1 MFPDYFRVPV
11 GALRKTGLIGRFPKI
26 GPPWNGAEN
35 SRPCVSCGGAHD
47 DGSHGLKCLMGL
59 RTVKKHHCIYL
70 RVLGKTRLAAGRRK
84 ILLVRTTAVIRMVCH
99 LIADISEI

>member
-35 SRPCVSCGGAHD
+35 SRPCVSCG
-47 DGSHGLKCLMGL
+47 
-59 RTVKKHHCIYL
+59 
-70 RVLGKTRLAAGRRK
+70 
-84 ILLVRTTAVIRMVCH
+84 VRMMMVVMA
-99 LIADISEI
+99 LSVSWV

>member
-26 GPPWNGAEN
+26 GTPWNGAEN

-59 RTVKKHHCIYL
+59 RTVKNTIVFICAFL
-70 RVLGKTRLAAGRRK
+70 ERQDWQQAGVK
-84 ILLVRTTAVIRMVCH
+84 SYSSELPLSSEWSVI
-99 LIADISEI
+99 